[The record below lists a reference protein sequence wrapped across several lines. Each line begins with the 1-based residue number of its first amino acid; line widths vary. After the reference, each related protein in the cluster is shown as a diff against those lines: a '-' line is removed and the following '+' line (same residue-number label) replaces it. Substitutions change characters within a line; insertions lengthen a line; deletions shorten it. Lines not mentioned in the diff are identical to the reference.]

1 MTASFVDS
9 NIWLYA
15 LVQKQNEKDKGKHE
29 VATQVIQPGMIISE
43 QVIAEVTA
51 NLIRKTDTSSQE
63 ITAYLKEFYSLYQ
76 VVYPDLDMHLQAQQ
90 LRENYCF
97 SFWDSLIV
105 AAALK
110 ANCETLYSE
119 DMQDGL
125 LVNKTLRIINPL
137 INSKDK

>member
-1 MTASFVDS
+1 
-9 NIWLYA
+9 
-15 LVQKQNEKDKGKHE
+15 
-29 VATQVIQPGMIISE
+29 
-43 QVIAEVTA
+43 
-51 NLIRKTDTSSQE
+51 
-63 ITAYLKEFYSLYQ
+63 
-76 VVYPDLDMHLQAQQ
+76 MHLQAQQ

-137 INSKDK
+137 INTNADK